1 MAPRTSRRDDGHRDG
16 SKAADST
23 RRRLLGALG
32 AGVLTGLGGCVG
44 HVLGQSSTGPGRTLR
59 GAAEVTFDH
68 DVTRVSYGVPAAA
81 YRAARDRDPTV
92 PDAAA
97 AAQAADF
104 LDDLAARLLDRA
116 GSPAAGVR
124 AAQSLTASL
133 PYATDAA
140 STGQREYV
148 RHPAETLVD
157 GEGDCDDKAVLLSAL
172 LSRPALDCRTG
183 LVMPRDHCAT
193 LVARDDL
200 PTGLVASAP
209 LTVTLDGIEFVYVE
223 GVESIAPGEYAREY
237 GERPL
242 LAAYRDRW
250 FVIDERAVL
259 DAAAT
264 ALDRGT
270 AGVVTRYL

>member
-1 MAPRTSRRDDGHRDG
+1 MAPRTSRRDDGRRDG
-16 SKAADST
+16 SNASDPT
-23 RRRLLGALG
+23 RRRLLGAVG
-32 AGVLTGLGGCVG
+32 ATALAGLGGCIG
-44 HVLGQSSTGPGRTLR
+44 RVLGQSSTEDDRAIR
-59 GAAEVTFDH
+59 GSVEITFDH
-68 DVTRVSYGVPAAA
+68 EVTSVPYGVPAAA

-97 AAQAADF
+97 AAQTADV

-140 STGQREYV
+140 STGHREYV

-172 LSRPALDCRTG
+172 LSRPAFDFRTG
-183 LVMPRDHCAT
+183 LVMPRNHCAT
-193 LVARDDL
+193 LVARSDL
-200 PTGLVASAP
+200 PSGLVATP
-209 LTVTLDGIEFVYVE
+209 LTVTLDGTEFVYVE
-223 GVESIAPGEYAREY
+223 GVQPVPPGEAASDY

-250 FVIDERAVL
+250 HILDTGAVL
-259 DAAAT
+259 NAAVT

-270 AGVVTRYL
+270 AEVVTRYL